1 MIVCLCKGITDRA
14 VRQAARAGA
23 TSVSEVGAA
32 CAAATECGG
41 CQSVID
47 EILCAER
54 CRRLALL
61 PETLPFGSGAAPS
74 RRV

>member
-23 TSVSEVGAA
+23 TSVGEVAAA
-32 CAAATECGG
+32 CAAATDCGG

-54 CRRLALL
+54 WRMPALHPERL
-61 PETLPFGSGAAPS
+61 PVGSVAAPS
-74 RRV
+74 RRL